1 MTIVVRKKKNKNGK
15 EYYDMVDVRRVNGN
29 VKIKYVGYLG
39 KTPDSKKEIE
49 LGQVLPYLTRL
60 LSKGISQEEIREIL
74 HKIGINYDLTPITRI
89 IIENDLKLKKTF
101 LKIK

>member
-101 LKIK
+101 